1 MNIAWDSFRIVDNN
15 TNNVIF
21 MLPDDP
27 CSPEYGEYAKKV
39 DNPTINLETIRQKLN
54 YRYYLCLE
62 EFVAEMLTLFDNW
75 VQYKGMDNKMY
86 TQCDNMK
93 KRFEKF
99 IEKNRNKFAASEI
112 GTPAALTVNGVSV
125 AQSANPENQ
134 VILSLDLSDN
144 SI

>member
-27 CSPEYGEYAKKV
+27 CTPEFTQYAQKV
-39 DNPTINLETIRQKLN
+39 SNPTINLETIRQKLN
-54 YRYYLCLE
+54 YRYYICLG
-62 EFVAEMLTLFDNW
+62 EFVSEMMGLFENW
-75 VQYKGMDNKMY
+75 VCYKGTNNKMY

-99 IEKNRNKFAASEI
+99 IEKNRGKF
-112 GTPAALTVNGVSV
+112 
-125 AQSANPENQ
+125 
-134 VILSLDLSDN
+134 
-144 SI
+144 